1 MFNISG
7 YQYGEATKVA
17 WLEYVSLIVN
27 WMYSIFLFD
36 DTPDVYEIIGVTILV
51 IACCIIPLSKEF
63 YEYYTKHYNYNGTGD
78 NDSGSDSDSEEE
90 SDINKDEFDSWYE
103 RSNNTNASETTP
115 LKANSSSNSK
125 CESRNEAEARTS
137 SV

>member
-78 NDSGSDSDSEEE
+78 NDSDSDSEEE
-90 SDINKDEFDSWYE
+90 SDINKDQFDSWYE

-115 LKANSSSNSK
+115 LKGNSSSNSK